1 MITEDDWNTALQ
13 VARNFHEYDS
23 YRRVPKQAVK
33 ALAKRCPNLTP
44 DESQSA
50 FDTCL
55 ALLISA
61 IDIVEAHKN
70 ELWAKYH
77 ANESGPVPAIEEELQ
92 AAHPDLPAILY
103 GWAISWV
110 WFWHHLK

>member
-1 MITEDDWNTALQ
+1 MIIEDDWNTSLQ

-23 YRRVPKQAVK
+23 YRNSPNQAVK
-33 ALAKRCPNLTP
+33 ALAKRCPNLTS
-44 DESQSA
+44 DEAQYA

-61 IDIVEAHKN
+61 IDVVERHKDKM
-70 ELWAKYH
+70 WAKYH
-77 ANESGPVPAIEEELQ
+77 ANESGHVPAILGELQ
-92 AAHPDLPAILY
+92 AAHPDLPDVLY
-103 GWAISWV
+103 RWVTGWV